1 MFIGMDIEKQSDK
14 KFLYLY
20 RNTITKND
28 NKVDAMLERKFFLG
42 FIRIHLL
49 YHASKGSI
57 YGVEMIEELRRHGYN
72 ISPGTLYPI
81 LHSLEKEGFL
91 ISKPKNV
98 NGKIRKYYRITTKGE
113 KILREARKKIKE
125 LIDEVMEER

>member
-1 MFIGMDIEKQSDK
+1 
-14 KFLYLY
+14 
-20 RNTITKND
+20 
-28 NKVDAMLERKFFLG
+28 MLERKFFLG

-49 YHASKGSI
+49 YHASKSSI

-91 ISKPKNV
+91 VSETKNV
-98 NGKIRKYYRITTKGE
+98 DGKIRKYYRITRKGE
-113 KILREARKKIKE
+113 RILREAKRKIKE
-125 LIDEVMEER
+125 LVEEIMEE

>member
-1 MFIGMDIEKQSDK
+1 
-14 KFLYLY
+14 
-20 RNTITKND
+20 
-28 NKVDAMLERKFFLG
+28 MLERKFFLG

-49 YHASKGSI
+49 YHASKSSI

-91 ISKPKNV
+91 VSQSKNV
-98 NGKIRKYYRITTKGE
+98 DGKIRKYYRITRKGE
-113 KILREARKKIKE
+113 RILREDKMKIKE
-125 LIDEVMEER
+125 LIEEIMEE

>member
-1 MFIGMDIEKQSDK
+1 
-14 KFLYLY
+14 
-20 RNTITKND
+20 
-28 NKVDAMLERKFFLG
+28 MLERKFFLG

-49 YHASKGSI
+49 YHASKSSI

-91 ISKPKNV
+91 VSESKNV
-98 NGKIRKYYRITTKGE
+98 DGKVRRYYRITKKGE
-113 KILREARKKIKE
+113 KILREAKRKIKE
-125 LIDEVMEER
+125 LIDEVMEK